1 MKMAESTT
9 AGLAREAREATAS
22 RMLQIERTIEG
33 IRNTI
38 NEHGATLAEI
48 KANTSPLP
56 ELRRRLR
63 ENENS
68 TSSLWTVLKVT
79 WAVIVVIVGAAW
91 IWVRH

>member
-1 MKMAESTT
+1 MAEST
-9 AGLAREAREATAS
+9 AAELGREAREANAA

-56 ELRRRLR
+56 ELHRRLR

-68 TSSLWTVLKVT
+68 TNSLWTVLKVT
-79 WAVIVVIVGAAW
+79 WAVIVVVVSATW
-91 IWVRH
+91 IWIKH